1 MTVSKEGDSKLTP
14 EQAIKMVLELL
25 ESPYVQDNVQKLGIL
40 GATDIECAIKILKRA
55 GMTNEKT

>member
-1 MTVSKEGDSKLTP
+1 MEIKNLKNPTP

-40 GATDIECAIKILKRA
+40 GASDIECAIKILKKVQH
-55 GMTNEKT
+55 GTNVGEN